1 MIFFQSR
8 WRKISTGKWGP
19 WQRTE
24 LTNPRTRSALTQKS
38 RQIHLPR
45 GGTVTIY
52 PGLLSKTQRATLSQE
67 LLSSNLFRQ
76 YEIQGMPEPRVHF
89 LLHEQATDEPEAPQ
103 PGYRYGSV
111 RMKACPLQGLPKL
124 CRLSKIVGKRAGVES
139 WNIGVN
145 PVFYRDGKDRIG
157 AHADDDQGESCIL
170 SVIVASPIPLR
181 RLLIQPKPTK
191 IVDRTVL
198 GTKQKGNKRLKLK
211 TGNGD
216 IVDDGVD
223 EQHELRLGPGDAYCM
238 DGTWNRNDLYVLMRN
253 KAFLNFF
260 GTLWFTRI
268 YWSGEMQ
275 EHYVHSLP
283 PDEHSKGSVEGRRII
298 VVFRSGTQKVFKKDS
313 GKPCNLA
320 ALEPRPDLCFT
331 FGNEIKDLREGDIY
345 GGRQLRAMNAH
356 RSTQRSV
363 SGNKVMGCDAITV
376 SRDREDD
383 TFVRFSFAAE
393 TRVGG
398 GSMLTSLQK
407 GYPVRVFRTSALHNK
422 YKAVA
427 KKSGPK
433 SKSNVYRYDGLYH
446 IESAVEE
453 LGDKVNDVS
462 LGLSNMINRKSEI
475 IFRLCRSSENSVSS
489 MRLLRRIVIE
499 RMTHSKVT
507 SNNDLRK
514 NCPKKII
521 VN

>member
-1 MIFFQSR
+1 
-8 WRKISTGKWGP
+8 
-19 WQRTE
+19 
-24 LTNPRTRSALTQKS
+24 
-38 RQIHLPR
+38 
-45 GGTVTIY
+45 
-52 PGLLSKTQRATLSQE
+52 
-67 LLSSNLFRQ
+67 
-76 YEIQGMPEPRVHF
+76 MPEPRVHF